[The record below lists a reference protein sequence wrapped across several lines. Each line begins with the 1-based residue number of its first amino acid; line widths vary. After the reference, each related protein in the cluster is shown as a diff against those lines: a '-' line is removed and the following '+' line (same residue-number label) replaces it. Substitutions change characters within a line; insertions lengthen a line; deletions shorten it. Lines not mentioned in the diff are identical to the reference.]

1 MECPVILRTPPV
13 ILHMENPV
21 YQPCFCCGV
30 PQGSCLGP
38 LLFLVYINDLPK
50 CLKHSHV
57 SMYADDTSIY
67 FASNSIS
74 EINEAINA
82 DLAALKLWLQ
92 GNKLSLNVA
101 KTEAMIIG
109 SRGKLKKLAS
119 SDSVKPRFNI
129 ENDDIKMAEDTKYL
143 GVKVD
148 QQLKWSSQLAS
159 LTSKI
164 SRGIGILRYSKRY
177 VPASTVKQMYKSL
190 VEPHFRYCCPV
201 WGNVGETSLTKLQK
215 LQNRAARIVTGSRYD
230 QSALPLIRA
239 LGWHTV
245 REILDLETLKM
256 VFKSL
261 NGDAPSYMSDMFTRV
276 SETTSRVLRN
286 SDINLRTPMLRT
298 SAGLGCF
305 SFRGASL
312 WNGLQKELKG
322 APTLKKF
329 QEGLMK
335 SCKV

>member
-1 MECPVILRTPPV
+1 MAAIYIDPKKAFETVDHEILLSKLEYYGVAGKEFTWFHSYFANRSQFCRVNGQISGMEPI
-13 ILHMENPV
+13 N
-21 YQPCFCCGV
+21 CGV
-30 PQGSCLGP
+30 RQEFCLGP

-50 CLKHSHV
+50 CLKHSYV

-82 DLAALKLWLQ
+82 DLAVLKLWLQ
-92 GNKLSLNVA
+92 GNRLSLNVA
-101 KTEAMIIG
+101 KTEGMIIG
-109 SRGKLKKLAS
+109 SRGKLKNLAS

-143 GVKVD
+143 GLQVD
-148 QQLKWSSQLAS
+148 QQSKWSSQLAS

-164 SRGIGILRYSKRY
+164 SRDIGILRYSKTY
-177 VPASTVKQMYKSL
+177 VPASTVRQMYKSL

-201 WGNVGETSLTKLQK
+201 WDNVGETSLTKLQK

-230 QSALPLIRA
+230 QSVLPLIRA
-239 LGWHTV
+239 LGWPTV
-245 REILDLETLKM
+245 REILDLETLKL

-286 SDINLRTPMLRT
+286 LT
-298 SAGLGCF
+298 
-305 SFRGASL
+305 
-312 WNGLQKELKG
+312 
-322 APTLKKF
+322 
-329 QEGLMK
+329 
-335 SCKV
+335 